1 MSAKF
6 KIEDVFVI
14 NSKNMP
20 VITGE
25 LIEGNINKGDFI
37 ILTQIGDDPVEIIMV
52 ENFKKT
58 FNEITGINFGLG
70 IKYHTKMSGYLK
82 SYRGQILKIMSKSEL
97 RENKLN
103 ELGI

>member
-37 ILTQIGDDPVEIIMV
+37 LLTKIGDNPVEIIMV
-52 ENFKKT
+52 ENFNSFEKQKRK
-58 FNEITGINFGLG
+58 NKEAPAFGLF
-70 IKYHTKMSGYLK
+70 IKYEMSG
-82 SYRGQILKIMSKSEL
+82 
-97 RENKLN
+97 
-103 ELGI
+103 